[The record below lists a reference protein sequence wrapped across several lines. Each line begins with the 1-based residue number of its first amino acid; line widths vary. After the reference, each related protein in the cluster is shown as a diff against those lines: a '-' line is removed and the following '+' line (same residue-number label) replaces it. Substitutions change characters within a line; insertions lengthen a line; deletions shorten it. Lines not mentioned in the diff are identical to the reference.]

1 MSDAKAKPSMPMGMP
16 IWVWI
21 GVAVVLALLVA
32 GGGWWWLHGA
42 HKTSV
47 AAKRP
52 NLIGTIGDTVSAL
65 DTALP
70 DQDKICSA
78 TLARALDFG
87 VLPAGASLVSPDAQA
102 AQPEGRFTC
111 QAQAGDGK
119 YTLGIDTSCPNSQD
133 KTCFALDSVKR
144 DNGAVLYQ
152 RRNS

>member
-1 MSDAKAKPSMPMGMP
+1 MSDASAKSPGPAGTP
-16 IWVWI
+16 VWVWI
-21 GVAVVLALLVA
+21 GAVVVLALALA

-47 AAKRP
+47 AVKQP
-52 NLIGTIGDTVSAL
+52 NLVGTIGETVTAL
-65 DTALP
+65 DTSLP

-87 VLPAGASLVSPDAQA
+87 VLPPGATLAGQDAQA
-102 AQPEGRFTC
+102 AQPEGHFTC
-111 QAQAGDGK
+111 QAQAGGVK

-133 KTCFALDSVKR
+133 KTCFALDSVRR